1 MPAGRDPMS
10 KAGSDGQ
17 KKTEKRTDEL
27 KEVIDAE
34 RRYVAERRKAL
45 GLQPG
50 TVPDDLVGL
59 ALSGGGIRSAT
70 FNLGFLQG
78 LAKHQVLRHV
88 DYLSTVSGGGYIG
101 SCLTSLLHPHA
112 AGERRAES
120 AENNQRKTE
129 PSMNVDS
136 FPFRFTDEQSGNERP
151 ELKHLRR
158 YGTYLMPS
166 GRLFSLDF
174 WRLIGMYLTGVV
186 TNNLV
191 PFAIILVLAFLFK
204 SFIAVLIEANVPMY
218 GYWTA
223 GGLFLVAV
231 VVRAVAAAFDL
242 SHRSRKIRG
251 NLVATLVSMSAI
263 AVVLS
268 GVVDLLVQ
276 QASLPERLAALEAVK
291 ALGDTATVFDLVKI
305 VLDALLG
312 ASLLGL
318 TAGLAKSE
326 GKRLRPVLEW
336 VFKASR
342 VALIPLLLLQA
353 LIWLSGT
360 SWIDQPVVPLVAL
373 IMGGASFF
381 INPNRTSMHHFY
393 RDRLSTAYIIKTN
406 EEGGIDSNEELD
418 LADLYPKS
426 GKSGAPYHLINATL
440 NVPSTLNVDLR
451 GRGAAPFLYS
461 AFYCGSEPTGY
472 RKTELYT
479 NYGDTRLAT
488 AMAVSGAATSPQMG
502 SGSRPAQTFLMTL
515 LNLRLNRWVP
525 NPKYTYR
532 LFGRIRYW
540 ARLWPLYFFYELL
553 SKGTEKGRLL
563 NLSDGGH
570 FENLGIYT
578 LLQRRCRFIIASDA
592 SMDKNFQFHNLSDLV
607 RRARVD
613 LGIDLKI
620 RRNGLTPVDGS
631 TPMYHMTAEIEYPGK
646 SKPGIL
652 IYAKTSTQGNEPL
665 DLVDYKRRTE
675 FPDESTSDQFF
686 DEPQFESY
694 RKLGELAANEIC
706 ASGGETDE
714 GSIEAFFKKAHAHY
728 QEHCEP
734 KS

>member
-1 MPAGRDPMS
+1 MSNAGTDC
-10 KAGSDGQ
+10 Q
-17 KKTEKRTDEL
+17 KKTGKRTDEL

-204 SFIAVLIEANVPMY
+204 SFVAVLIEANVPMY
-218 GYWTA
+218 GYWSA

-231 VVRAVAAAFDL
+231 VVRAVAAVFDL
-242 SHRSRKIRG
+242 SHRARKIRG

-263 AVVLS
+263 AAVLS
-268 GVVDLLVQ
+268 GVIDLLVQ
-276 QASLPERLAALEAVK
+276 QASLPERLAPLEAVM
-291 ALGDTATVFDLVKI
+291 ALDDTATVFDLVKI
-305 VLDALLG
+305 GLDALSV
-312 ASLLGL
+312 ASILGL
-318 TAGLAKSE
+318 TAGLVKSA
-326 GKRLRPVLEW
+326 GKRLQPVLEW
-336 VFKASR
+336 VFKAAR
-342 VALIPLLLLQA
+342 IALIPLLLLQA
-353 LIWLSGT
+353 LILLSGT

-373 IMGGASFF
+373 IMGGASLI

-426 GKSGAPYHLINATL
+426 GKSGAPYQLINATL
-440 NVPSTLNVDLR
+440 NVPSTKNVNLR

-472 RKTELYT
+472 SKTERYT
-479 NYGDTRLAT
+479 NYADTRLAT

-502 SGSRPAQTFLMTL
+502 SAAQTFLMTL

-525 NPKYTYR
+525 NPKHSYR

-540 ARLWPLYFFYELL
+540 ARWWPLYFFYELL

-570 FENLGIYT
+570 FENLGIYA

-592 SMDKNFQFHNLSDLV
+592 SMDKKFQFDNLSNLV
-607 RRARVD
+607 RRARID

-631 TPMYHMTAEIEYPGK
+631 TPMYHMTAEIEYPGQ
-646 SKPGIL
+646 SEPGIL

-665 DLVDYKRRTE
+665 DLADYKRRSE

-694 RKLGELAANEIC
+694 RKLGELAAKEIC
-706 ASGGETDE
+706 ASGAEVGE
-714 GSIEAFFKKAHAHY
+714 GSIEAFFKKVHANY
-728 QEHCEP
+728 QEYCEP